1 MTPCYYC
8 EEDADVAC
16 RACIHS
22 STGPEIE
29 QVIAWRAAPPP
40 AADADATS
48 RRAYEYAGDYAALA
62 GGPMAPAADAV
73 SEAMHEAMHAL
84 HWLRE
89 IVKGDANVKIANRAI
104 DALRAALGEGA

>member
-73 SEAMHEAMHAL
+73 SEAMLQAFLRAMHETPAYPNDMTDEQWRAVLDAAL
-84 HWLRE
+84 AA
-89 IVKGDANVKIANRAI
+89 KGD
-104 DALRAALGEGA
+104 